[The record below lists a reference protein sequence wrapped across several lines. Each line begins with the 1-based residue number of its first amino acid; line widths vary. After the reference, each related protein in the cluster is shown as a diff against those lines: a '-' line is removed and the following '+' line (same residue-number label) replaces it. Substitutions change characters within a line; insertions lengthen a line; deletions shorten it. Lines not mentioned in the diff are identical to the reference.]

1 MTGPPRVVGLRVE
14 EVPIVAAPV
23 LLTGAAGST
32 EPERVPIN

>member
-1 MTGPPRVVGLRVE
+1 MTGPPRVVGLRV